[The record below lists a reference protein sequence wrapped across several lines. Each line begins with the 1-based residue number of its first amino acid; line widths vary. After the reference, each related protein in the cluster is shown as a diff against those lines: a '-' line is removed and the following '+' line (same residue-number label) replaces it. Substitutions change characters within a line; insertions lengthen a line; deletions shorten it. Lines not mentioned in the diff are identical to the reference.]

1 MEELSKKTLGELKS
15 LSDYYDIEEDLVF
28 KSQKIDE
35 NDIKD
40 LSFD

>member
-1 MEELSKKTLGELKS
+1 MEELSKKTLEELKS
-15 LSDYYDIEEDLVF
+15 LSDYYDIEEDIVF

-35 NDIKD
+35 NDNKD